1 MTKFYYIKLLKLK
14 IDLLENYDVEL
25 DKIEG
30 RSGGELLKMKSD
42 FLMIHIPIDINYKLL
57 EDPSLARNE
66 VIINDK
72 LVRLNE

>member
-1 MTKFYYIKLLKLK
+1 
-14 IDLLENYDVEL
+14 
-25 DKIEG
+25 
-30 RSGGELLKMKSD
+30 MKSD